1 MGEIERHPA
10 PGADSACWLF
20 GDSRIVRSSRRAT
33 SAILWRDPRLR
44 PAAVVLTAV
53 LAVVFALSSG
63 CQEKVKPGSVEVKR
77 PVIEGVTVTE
87 VALSTV
93 DELYDATGTV
103 KAKTTSVISSRVMG
117 TVTSVRV
124 REGDRVSA
132 GQVLVTVDDR
142 DAAQRLRAAEKAA
155 EVAQHSKSLSEV
167 TYGRYKTLYDEKALT
182 RQELDQIETQKK
194 VAEAEY
200 ERALAGLAEAKVA
213 LGFAQITSPVSG
225 VVVDRKIDPGS
236 MAAPGVPLLTVED
249 SSSFTIDIFVDEHL
263 SGRLHKG
270 AAVDL
275 FVSAVPQQPKGRI
288 IEIVP
293 AVDPAS
299 RTFLVKVEASGPGLK
314 SGHYAKVRIPAGKR
328 EALVVPSFTVVEKG
342 QLSGVYAVDEK
353 GLISYRLIKQGKRF
367 GEGVEVL
374 SGLSPKEKI
383 ITAGIEKAVDGGIV
397 AAQGGSPSAR

>member
-1 MGEIERHPA
+1 
-10 PGADSACWLF
+10 
-20 GDSRIVRSSRRAT
+20 
-33 SAILWRDPRLR
+33 
-44 PAAVVLTAV
+44 
-53 LAVVFALSSG
+53 
-63 CQEKVKPGSVEVKR
+63 
-77 PVIEGVTVTE
+77 
-87 VALSTV
+87 
-93 DELYDATGTV
+93 
-103 KAKTTSVISSRVMG
+103 MG